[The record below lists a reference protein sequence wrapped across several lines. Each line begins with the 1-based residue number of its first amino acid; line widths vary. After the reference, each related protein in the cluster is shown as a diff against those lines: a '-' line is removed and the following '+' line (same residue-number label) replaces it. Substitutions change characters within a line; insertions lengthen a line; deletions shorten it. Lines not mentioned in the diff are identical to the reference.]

1 LSLEDFSLTEDGRPQ
16 EIVQFRAVDV
26 SSSPDHPQQ
35 DASERGEPL
44 RSFLL
49 YFDGR
54 NTSPPFTTRARYA
67 AERLLVDVVRDTD
80 FVGISSSAS
89 TASCIAGRGDCK
101 EEVRGIARTLRGE
114 YIAPP
119 PIPGGEQQDSEDRY
133 WRQRETIADLAAAIR
148 LMGRH
153 GGRKSLILM
162 SEDVVFDS
170 MMSEFQDLINVARHA
185 NVAVYPVDLRGL
197 VGPGFTAA
205 PPPRRPAGFGAG
217 VQPIDVGGLA
227 EDTGG
232 RFIMSN
238 DLHRALADLGEESS
252 VYYLLGYWPP
262 KDRREG
268 FRKIRVKVSNRELKV
283 RARKGYYLRRN
294 PR

>member
-1 LSLEDFSLTEDGRPQ
+1 VE
-16 EIVQFRAVDV
+16 V
-26 SSSPDHPQQ
+26 SGSPEGSRQAD
-35 DASERGEPL
+35 SEAGPL
-44 RSFLL
+44 RSFLV

-54 NTSPPFTTRARYA
+54 NTSPALTTRARYA
-67 AERLLVDVVRDTD
+67 ADQFIVNVAKEAD
-80 FVGISSSAS
+80 FVGISAGGN
-89 TASCIAGRGDCK
+89 TAGCVVGEGECVAR
-101 EEVRGIARTLRGE
+101 VRGIARRLRGE

-119 PIPGGEQQDSEDRY
+119 PIPGGEKIDAEESY
-133 WRQRETIADLAAAIR
+133 WRQRETIADLVTCIR
-148 LMGRH
+148 EMGQH
-153 GGRKSLILM
+153 SGRKSLILM

-170 MMSEFQDLINVARHA
+170 MMSEFQDLINAARRA

-205 PPPRRPAGFGAG
+205 PPPRRRSGLGTG

-238 DLHRALADLGEESS
+238 DLEQALANLGEESS

-262 KDRREG
+262 KAGRDG
-268 FRKIRVKVSNRELKV
+268 FRKIRVKVGDRHLKV
-283 RARKGYYLRRN
+283 RARKGYYSRRR
-294 PR
+294 PARPVP